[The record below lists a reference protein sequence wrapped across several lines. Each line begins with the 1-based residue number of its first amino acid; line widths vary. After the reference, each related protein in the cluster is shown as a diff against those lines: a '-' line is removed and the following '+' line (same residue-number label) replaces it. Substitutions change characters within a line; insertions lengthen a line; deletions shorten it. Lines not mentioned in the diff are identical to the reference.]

1 MDAQRKFMGN
11 EQKYFN
17 ETKTKPKH
25 WSELSAKAKKVR
37 GVSSSKVYLDYI
49 VYNMSEVFSIR
60 IPRELKGMM
69 REVEVDWASFVRGA
83 VEEKV
88 REEKRKNAMKL
99 MDESR
104 RKTRGVKFDSVE
116 VVRALRNER

>member
-1 MDAQRKFMGN
+1 
-11 EQKYFN
+11 
-17 ETKTKPKH
+17 
-25 WSELSAKAKKVR
+25 
-37 GVSSSKVYLDYI
+37 
-49 VYNMSEVFSIR
+49 MSEVFSIR

-116 VVRALRNER
+116 VIRTLRDER

>member
-1 MDAQRKFMGN
+1 
-11 EQKYFN
+11 
-17 ETKTKPKH
+17 
-25 WSELSAKAKKVR
+25 
-37 GVSSSKVYLDYI
+37 
-49 VYNMSEVFSIR
+49 MSEVFSIR

-69 REVEVDWASFVRGA
+69 REVEVDWASFVRGT
-83 VEEKV
+83 VEAKV

-116 VVRALRNER
+116 VVRTLRNER